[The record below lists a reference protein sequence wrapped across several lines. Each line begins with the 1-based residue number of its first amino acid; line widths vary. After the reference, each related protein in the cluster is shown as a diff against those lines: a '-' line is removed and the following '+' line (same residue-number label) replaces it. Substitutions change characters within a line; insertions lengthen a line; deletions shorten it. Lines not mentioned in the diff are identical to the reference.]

1 MKFFFLSNF
10 LTVYPHILGISQSGL
25 MSRNRVCSYFWPEIS
40 CSTDI
45 LKKLK
50 ENAISMVIKINM
62 ARTILASNANYLI
75 CLLKVGL
82 HKINCP
88 NIEEIPY

>member
-1 MKFFFLSNF
+1 MKKNFLINF
-10 LTVYPHILGISQSGL
+10 LTVYPHILGIVQSGL
-25 MSRNRVCSYFWPEIS
+25 VSRNRVCSYFWPEIS

-45 LKKLK
+45 LEKLK
-50 ENAISMVIKINM
+50 ENAISMVIRINM

-75 CLLKVGL
+75 CSLKVGF

-88 NIEEIPY
+88 NIEEIPF